1 METIER
7 IKENVIKELNQ
18 DNEFRKY
25 LILSITDEIKAIAV
39 QVAIQ
44 VYNEM
49 EKSGA
54 KDYDKRH

>member
-1 METIER
+1 MGTIER
-7 IKENVIKELNQ
+7 IKENVIKELNE

-25 LILSITDEIKAIAV
+25 LILSITDEIKAIAE
-39 QVAIQ
+39 Q
-44 VYNEM
+44 VYNKM

>member
-1 METIER
+1 MTIER